1 MPREK
6 STSTY
11 CGVLFCE
18 DPTHEEAIRRVFK
31 YYDYFIIKHKGE
43 DYDDI
48 PFEADE
54 GAEPINTKGKDHW
67 HFVII
72 FPYSVKRKY
81 IAESLGITENYIQN
95 CSSRKG
101 YIRYLTHRGD
111 RKKTQYCRNDFNTNR
126 PILLDVDLRGL
137 KEPEELPI
145 EMMDII
151 QNKNWRG
158 VKYDEYIS
166 FLFKAGFSTQV
177 RQYSKQIDNLYI
189 TLSGRPIY
197 DFRRKN
203 DYLIDSF
210 TGEIANSGIYEI
222 ERNAVGLL
230 ND

>member
-18 DPTHEEAIRRVFK
+18 DNTHEEAVRRIFK

-43 DYDDI
+43 EHDDV

-54 GAEPINTKGKDHW
+54 GQEPINTKGKDHW
-67 HFVII
+67 HFVIV

-101 YIRYLTHRGD
+101 YNRYLTHRGD
-111 RKKTQYCRNDFNTNR
+111 RRKTQYFREDFNTNR
-126 PILLDVDLRGL
+126 PVLLDCDLRGL
-137 KEPEELPI
+137 KEPEEIPA
-145 EMMDII
+145 EMITII
-151 QNKNWRG
+151 QNKNWKG
-158 VKYDEYIS
+158 VPYDEYLL
-166 FLFKAGFSTQV
+166 FLFKEGFAKEA
-177 RQYSKQIDNLYI
+177 RQYGKQLDNLYI

-197 DFRRKN
+197 HFNKQGS
-203 DYLIDSF
+203 YLIDTM
-210 TGEIANSGIYEI
+210 TGEIANSHIYEI
-222 ERNAVGLL
+222 EKNMEA
-230 ND
+230 